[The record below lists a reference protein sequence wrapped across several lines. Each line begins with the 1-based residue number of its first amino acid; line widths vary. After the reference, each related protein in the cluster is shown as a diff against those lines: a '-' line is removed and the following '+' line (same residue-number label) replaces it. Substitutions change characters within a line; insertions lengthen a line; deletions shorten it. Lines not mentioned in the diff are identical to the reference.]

1 MSSGLPGAD
10 SAMKSPSFPQYVH
23 RLGLVLH
30 RCCTL
35 LSTAKSLTYPRRA
48 PPPGLQAGAS
58 QWAVTPERDL
68 ADEPQNRRLAWDLR
82 HLDTPE
88 GTACSNG
95 VRVYGAS
102 YCLERQR

>member
-1 MSSGLPGAD
+1 MSSGLLGGD

-30 RCCTL
+30 RCCTP

-58 QWAVTPERDL
+58 QWAVHAGRWRVMP
-68 ADEPQNRRLAWDLR
+68 ADQARPVCGLQGLIL
-82 HLDTPE
+82 
-88 GTACSNG
+88 S
-95 VRVYGAS
+95 
-102 YCLERQR
+102 